1 MAAADPV
8 LALDASLIVE
18 TLERLRVRVGERFP
32 RSGLS
37 KLCSKLVVTGR
48 ATADRADGLAR
59 PYLAL
64 RALGGLVAIVAL
76 VLQIEL
82 ASHIDWSAV
91 RRSADVLGMSQ
102 ALDATVNLLILAFGG
117 LWFML
122 TLEQRLK
129 RRLILR
135 ALYELRSYAHIVDMH
150 QLTKDPT
157 VVLSGGAATSSSP
170 VRAMSEFELSRYL
183 DYCSEMLA
191 LIAKLAALYAARTQ
205 DETIIEAVN
214 DLEDLTSNLGRKI
227 WQKIMI
233 ISQLDERRASSARPH

>member
-1 MAAADPV
+1 MDAAPSTILV
-8 LALDASLIVE
+8 LDATHIVA
-18 TLERLRVRVGERFP
+18 TLEKLRERVGERFP
-32 RSGLS
+32 HSGLS
-37 KLCSKLVVTGR
+37 KLCARLVETGR
-48 ATADRADGLAR
+48 LTAARTGELAR
-59 PYLAL
+59 PYMGL
-64 RALGGLVAIVAL
+64 RILGGLAVVIAI
-76 VLQIEL
+76 VLQIVL
-82 ASHIDWSAV
+82 ATHIDWSAV
-91 RRSADVLGMSQ
+91 RKSADVLGMSE

-157 VVLSGGAATSSSP
+157 VVLGGGGAATSSSP
-170 VRAMSEFELSRYL
+170 ERHMTEFELSRYL

-205 DETIIEAVN
+205 DETIIDAVN
-214 DLEDLTSNLGRKI
+214 DLEELTSNLGRKI

-233 ISQLDERRASSARPH
+233 ISQLDERRTK

>member
-1 MAAADPV
+1 MEPALSPV
-8 LALDASLIVE
+8 LVLDATHIVA
-18 TLERLRVRVGERFP
+18 TLEKLRERVGERFP

-37 KLCSKLVVTGR
+37 KLCGRLVETGR
-48 ATADRADGLAR
+48 VTAARTAELSR
-59 PYLAL
+59 PYMGL
-64 RALGGLVAIVAL
+64 RILGGLVAAVAIVFQI
-76 VLQIEL
+76 VL
-82 ASHIDWSAV
+82 ATHVDWSAL
-91 RRSADVLGMSQ
+91 RRSVDVLSMSQ

-157 VVLSGGAATSSSP
+157 VVLGGGAATSSSP
-170 VRAMSEFELSRYL
+170 VRKMTEFELSRYL

-214 DLEDLTSNLGRKI
+214 DLEDLTSNFGRKI

-233 ISQLDERRASSARPH
+233 ISQLDERRTK

>member
-1 MAAADPV
+1 MTASDPPAV
-8 LALDASLIVE
+8 LTLDASLIVE
-18 TLERLRVRVGERFP
+18 TLERLRVRVSERFP
-32 RSGLS
+32 KSGLAQ
-37 KLCSKLVVTGR
+37 LCGKLVLTGR
-48 ATADRADGLAR
+48 ATAARAEELSRHYFGLR
-59 PYLAL
+59 ILGAL
-64 RALGGLVAIVAL
+64 VVVIAV

-82 ASHIDWSAV
+82 ASHIDWSAL
-91 RRSADVLGMSQ
+91 RRNTDVLGMSQ

-170 VRAMSEFELSRYL
+170 VRQMSEFELSRYL

-233 ISQLDERRASSARPH
+233 ISQLDERRTK

>member
-1 MAAADPV
+1 MATSIPPTGLV
-8 LALDASLIVE
+8 LDATHIVA
-18 TLERLRVRVGERFP
+18 TLEKLRERVSERFP
-32 RSGLS
+32 KSGLA
-37 KLCSKLVVTGR
+37 KLCGKLVATGR
-48 ATADRADGLAR
+48 VTAAQADALAK

-64 RALGGLVAIVAL
+64 RALGGLVAVVAL
-76 VLQIEL
+76 VVQIEI
-82 ASHIDWSAV
+82 ASHIDWSAI
-91 RRSADVLGMSQ
+91 RRSTDVLSMSQ

-135 ALYELRSYAHIVDMH
+135 ALYELRSYAHVVDMH

-157 VVLSGGAATSSSP
+157 VVLGGGGVTTSSSP
-170 VRAMSEFELSRYL
+170 RRRMSEFELSRYL

-233 ISQLDERRASSARPH
+233 ISQLDERRTK

>member
-1 MAAADPV
+1 MPASHPPSALV
-8 LALDASLIVE
+8 LDASLIVE
-18 TLERLRVRVGERFP
+18 TLERLRVRVLERFP
-32 RSGLS
+32 KSGLA
-37 KLCSKLVVTGR
+37 KLCGKLVETGR
-48 ATADRADGLAR
+48 ATAARAEELSQ
-59 PYLAL
+59 PYVAL
-64 RALGGLVAIVAL
+64 RILGAL
-76 VLQIEL
+76 VVVFAVVFQIVL
-82 ASHIDWSAV
+82 ASHIDWSAI
-91 RRSADVLGMSQ
+91 RRSADVLSLSQ

-157 VVLSGGAATSSSP
+157 VVLGGGMATSSSP
-170 VRAMSEFELSRYL
+170 DRQMSEFELSRYL

-233 ISQLDERRASSARPH
+233 ISRLDERRAK